1 MGLKIMNKKRFDKM
15 NCKESLKEYI
25 DKDEI
30 YQDYKQDK
38 LMNCSDFD
46 KFCIQHCKD
55 IEELLEENLEL
66 EQALDENNKLKIQI
80 SARETLCEEY
90 EQLINTILNFSFF
103 KEECPLNFS
112 FEDNSKEDKAQNIFY
127 SDEYCENNCND
138 IYKDCWLKYFKELQK
153 AKGDVKNE
161 NN

>member
-1 MGLKIMNKKRFDKM
+1 MKEEEYKKHVIEINNNIANLLKDNK
-15 NCKESLKEYI
+15 
-25 DKDEI
+25 
-30 YQDYKQDK
+30 
-38 LMNCSDFD
+38 
-46 KFCIQHCKD
+46 
-55 IEELLEENLEL
+55 EELSFYQLLVNVLNQICEEQNNL

-103 KEECPLNFS
+103 KEECPLNFK

-127 SDEYCENNCND
+127 TDEYCENNCND
-138 IYKDCWLKYFKELQK
+138 NYKDCWLKYFKELQK

-161 NN
+161 NNVL